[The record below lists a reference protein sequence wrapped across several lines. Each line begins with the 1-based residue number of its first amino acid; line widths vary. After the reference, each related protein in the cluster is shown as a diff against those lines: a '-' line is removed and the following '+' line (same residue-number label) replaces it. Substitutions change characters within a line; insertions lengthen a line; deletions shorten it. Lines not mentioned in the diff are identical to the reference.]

1 MKWMYALLTAAVL
14 FAGASAG
21 HATVRIADDRG
32 GLIAD
37 YLDRYDGLRASGQA
51 VVIDGLCAS
60 ACTMVLGAVPHDRI
74 CVTPNAALGFH
85 AAYNFVGRGRT
96 ATNREATELLYAQYP
111 PQVRQWITSRGGLTP
126 HMMFLRG
133 RQLEAMYR
141 PCGSDAR
148 FVAASGES
156 SRMLPRSPRGFGA
169 AFMRP
174 RPRAGASAIH
184 RASAPRPTRVAEDE
198 MARAIRAGH

>member
-1 MKWMYALLTAAVL
+1 MKFLYALLTAAVL
-14 FAGASAG
+14 LVGVSASQA
-21 HATVRIADDRG
+21 AVRIGNDPG

-37 YLDRYDGLRASGQA
+37 YLDRYEGLRASGQA

-96 ATNREATELLYAQYP
+96 MTNPEATELLYAQYP
-111 PQVRQWITSRGGLTP
+111 AQVRRWIDNRGGLTP
-126 HMMFLRG
+126 HMMFLHG
-133 RQLEAMYR
+133 RELEAMFR
-141 PCGSDAR
+141 PCGLDVQ
-148 FVAASGES
+148 FAAAGRE
-156 SRMLPRSPRGFGA
+156 RRHMFPRSPRGMGA

-174 RPRAGASAIH
+174 RPRA
-184 RASAPRPTRVAEDE
+184 
-198 MARAIRAGH
+198 IRRGS

>member
-1 MKWMYALLTAAVL
+1 MKFLYALLTAAVL
-14 FAGASAG
+14 LVGASAS
-21 HATVRIADDRG
+21 HAAVRIGNDPG

-37 YLDRYDGLRASGQA
+37 YLDRYEGLRASGQA

-60 ACTMVLGAVPHDRI
+60 ACTMVLGAVAHDKI

-96 ATNREATELLYAQYP
+96 MTNPEATELLYAQYP
-111 PQVRQWITSRGGLTP
+111 AQIRRWIDNRGGLTP

-133 RQLEAMYR
+133 RQLEAMFR
-141 PCGSDAR
+141 PCRSDAR
-148 FVAASGES
+148 FAAASDG
-156 SRMLPRSPRGFGA
+156 SRHVLPRSSHGLGA

-174 RPRAGASAIH
+174 RPRAIGH
-184 RASAPRPTRVAEDE
+184 RS
-198 MARAIRAGH
+198 

>member
-1 MKWMYALLTAAVL
+1 MKYIYALLMAAGLLVSVSASHAAAV
-14 FAGASAG
+14 
-21 HATVRIADDRG
+21 RIGNDPG

-37 YLDRYDGLRASGQA
+37 YLDRYEGLRASGQA

-74 CVTPNAALGFH
+74 CVTRNAALGFH

-96 ATNREATELLYAQYP
+96 VTNPEATELLYSQYP
-111 PQVRQWITSRGGLTP
+111 LPIRRWIDNRGGLTP

-141 PCGSDAR
+141 PCGEDAR
-148 FVAASGES
+148 FAAVSSES
-156 SRMLPRSPRGFGA
+156 RYGLPRSARGLGA
-169 AFMRP
+169 AGEYR
-174 RPRAGASAIH
+174 RGLK
-184 RASAPRPTRVAEDE
+184 
-198 MARAIRAGH
+198 

>member
-1 MKWMYALLTAAVL
+1 MKLLFALLTAAVL
-14 FAGASAG
+14 LVGVSASQA
-21 HATVRIADDRG
+21 AVRIGNDPG

-37 YLDRYDGLRASGQA
+37 YLDRYEGLRASRQA
-51 VVIDGLCAS
+51 VVLDGLCAS

-96 ATNREATELLYAQYP
+96 MTNPEATELLYAQYP
-111 PQVRQWITSRGGLTP
+111 LPVRRWIDNRGGLTP

-133 RQLEAMYR
+133 RQLEAMFR

-148 FVAASGES
+148 FAAAGGQGGH
-156 SRMLPRSPRGFGA
+156 MFPRSPGGFGA
-169 AFMRP
+169 AYMHP
-174 RPRAGASAIH
+174 RPRKIRH
-184 RASAPRPTRVAEDE
+184 RT
-198 MARAIRAGH
+198 

>member
-1 MKWMYALLTAAVL
+1 MKFLYALLTAAVL
-14 FAGASAG
+14 LVGVNAS
-21 HATVRIADDRG
+21 HAAVRIGNDPG

-37 YLDRYDGLRASGQA
+37 YLDRYEGLRASGQA

-85 AAYNFVGRGRT
+85 AAFNFVGRGRT
-96 ATNREATELLYAQYP
+96 MTNPEATELLYAQYP
-111 PQVRQWITSRGGLTP
+111 AQVRRWIDNRGGLTP

-133 RQLEAMYR
+133 RQLEAMFR

-148 FVAASGES
+148 FARAGGEG
-156 SRMLPRSPRGFGA
+156 RHFLPRSPGGIGA
-169 AFMRP
+169 ALMRP
-174 RPRAGASAIH
+174 RPRIIRH
-184 RASAPRPTRVAEDE
+184 RS
-198 MARAIRAGH
+198 

>member
-14 FAGASAG
+14 LAGAGTG
-21 HATVRIADDRG
+21 HAAVRIADDRG
-32 GLIAD
+32 GLIAN
-37 YLDRYDGLRASGQA
+37 YLDRYEGLRASGEA

-74 CVTPNAALGFH
+74 CVTSNAALGFH

-96 ATNREATELLYAQYP
+96 ATNLEATELLYAQYP
-111 PQVRQWITSRGGLTP
+111 PQVQRWITSRGGLTP
-126 HMMFLRG
+126 HIMFLRG

-141 PCGSDAR
+141 PCGSGVR
-148 FVAASGES
+148 FATIRGES
-156 SRMLPRSPRGFGA
+156 GHMPSRSPGGLGA

-174 RPRAGASAIH
+174 RAAASAIH
-184 RASAPRPTRVAEDE
+184 RASMVPRPTSMAEAE
-198 MARAIRAGH
+198 VARAIRDGH

>member
-1 MKWMYALLTAAVL
+1 MKCLYALLTAAVL
-14 FAGASAG
+14 LAGAGTG
-21 HATVRIADDRG
+21 HAGVRIANDRG

-37 YLDRYDGLRASGQA
+37 YMDKYEGLRASGEA
-51 VVIDGLCAS
+51 VMIDGLCAS

-85 AAYNFVGRGRT
+85 AAFDFVGGGRT
-96 ATNREATELLYAQYP
+96 ATNPEATEMLYRQYP
-111 PQVRQWITSRGGLTP
+111 PQIRRWIASRGGLTP

-141 PCGSDAR
+141 PCDLDAR
-148 FVAASGES
+148 LVSGNGES
-156 SRMLPRSPRGFGA
+156 WQVLPRSPRGVGA

-174 RPRAGASAIH
+174 RPRAIH
-184 RASAPRPTRVAEDE
+184 RGS
-198 MARAIRAGH
+198 